1 MPDSSPLTSGYGS
14 VLIAVT
20 PTLPTEPSRRL
31 ARQFTLMFAALIT
44 GAQRAI
50 SPSMRARN
58 SAGLLPIGSINCA
71 ASFSRIAAVPIA
83 STTSR

>member
-1 MPDSSPLTSGYGS
+1 MPDSSTLTSGYGS
-14 VLIAVT
+14 VLIARHSPRYQHNPLT
-20 PTLPTEPSRRL
+20 NI
-31 ARQFTLMFAALIT
+31 RQFTLMFAALMT

-58 SAGLLPIGSINCA
+58 SAGLLPTGSINCA
-71 ASFSRIAAVPIA
+71 ASLSRIAAVPIA